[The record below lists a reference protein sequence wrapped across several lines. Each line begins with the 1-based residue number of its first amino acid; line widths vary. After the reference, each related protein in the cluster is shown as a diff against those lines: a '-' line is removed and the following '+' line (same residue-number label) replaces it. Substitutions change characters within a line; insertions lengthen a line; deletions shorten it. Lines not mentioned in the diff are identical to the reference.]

1 MPPFSGGGHGDG
13 DLVDT
18 LVDSLTTLTEGG
30 VVWVLTPKSGRDG
43 YVSPADIQDAAPT
56 AGLHSPPPP
65 ASPRT
70 GAPPGW
76 SRGRTSDPSG
86 PARGSGPGLQ
96 PSAPFPASAS
106 RAGFRAR
113 QPVRRTGAALGLPRA
128 ATSSWSSIPFAFS
141 GICTGELC
149 EIRDN
154 LALFE
159 DADAA
164 VLAVSVDSKFAQRA
178 YAEKE
183 GYGFDLLA
191 DFWPHGAV
199 ASAYGVFDPESG
211 MALRGT
217 FIIDADGNR
226 PLRRGESARPGPG
239 LRRIPGGPRG
249 TRRELIR

>member
-1 MPPFSGGGHGDG
+1 MTQAVQDG
-13 DLVDT
+13 A
-18 LVDSLTTLTEGG
+18 
-30 VVWVLTPKSGRDG
+30 SGRAGTVLPDG
-43 YVSPADIQDAAPT
+43 LSAVVPVPGVGDPAPDFELANQFGEPVRLADF
-56 AGLHSPPPP
+56 
-65 ASPRT
+65 
-70 GAPPGW
+70 
-76 SRGRTSDPSG
+76 RGRNVVIV
-86 PARGSGPGLQ
+86 
-96 PSAPFPASAS
+96 FY
-106 RAGFRAR
+106 
-113 QPVRRTGAALGLPRA
+113 
-128 ATSSWSSIPFAFS
+128 PFAFS

-199 ASAYGVFDPESG
+199 ASAYGVFDAESG

-217 FIIDADGNR
+217 FIIDAAGIVRYVVVN
-226 PLRRGESARPGPG
+226 
-239 LRRIPGGPRG
+239 PRG
-249 TRRELIR
+249 QARDLAEYRAALAGLGGN